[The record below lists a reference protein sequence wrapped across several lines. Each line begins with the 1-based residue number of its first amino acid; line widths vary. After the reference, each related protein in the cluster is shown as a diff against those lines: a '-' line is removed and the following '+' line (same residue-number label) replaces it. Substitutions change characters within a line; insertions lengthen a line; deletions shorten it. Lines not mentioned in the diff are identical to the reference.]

1 MKEFFEG
8 KNKIRL
14 YSISEVC
21 EMMGTTRL
29 FISKI
34 IASGELNVT
43 IISGRRYVPEAALLT
58 YLQGK
63 PHTEK
68 RGRKKS
74 NTSTD
79 GGGSTEQGR

>member
-21 EMMGTTRL
+21 EMMGTTRP

-34 IASGELNVT
+34 IESGELNVT
-43 IISGRRYVPEAALLT
+43 VISGRRYVPEPALLT

-63 PHTEK
+63 PYKEK

-74 NTSTD
+74 SAPTD
-79 GGGSTEQGR
+79 GEEGTDAGK